1 MSLESPV
8 YKFTSFTPL
17 FCICLYSRLCRNLL
31 ADVTPAPF
39 FLQDS
44 AGPRQIVTF
53 PTQRGPAEEAAS
65 NRCQGIKPSLS
76 IAPVWGCSLLSNAR
90 LSGKNLLSN
99 SPGLPALRGVVETND
114 WCITASVIP

>member
-17 FCICLYSRLCRNLL
+17 FGICLYSRLCRNLL

-44 AGPRQIVTF
+44 AASPDCDL
-53 PTQRGPAEEAAS
+53 PMTQRGPAEEAAS
-65 NRCQGIKPSLS
+65 NRCLGIKPSLS
-76 IAPVWGCSLLSNAR
+76 IAPVWGCSLLSNAC

-114 WCITASVIP
+114 WCIMRIADK